1 MKLATRTF
9 KRDDWY
15 ITCPFGERINP
26 VTHKKDFHSG
36 CDYGTD
42 KENWKQYA
50 LESGTVTR
58 VGYNAKGYG
67 HYMDI
72 QYPRPRFSKSR
83 PNPHRCRRWKQ
94 ASRAP
99 RSGKACQFAVTRYC
113 NRRGQRPRHA
123 LDPRTRRHLCRIFA
137 RRTRSDGGECAR
149 HSLLGYG
156 MRRCS

>member
-72 QYPRPRFSKSR
+72 GKRKSINNTYINMTFHKKTANFVNKINNYASSTDYSLIDFHKPEYTSK
-83 PNPHRCRRWKQ
+83 N
-94 ASRAP
+94 
-99 RSGKACQFAVTRYC
+99 
-113 NRRGQRPRHA
+113 
-123 LDPRTRRHLCRIFA
+123 
-137 RRTRSDGGECAR
+137 
-149 HSLLGYG
+149 
-156 MRRCS
+156 